1 MRLFS
6 LLKYLLN
13 IMLFKQIFYLVSY
26 FYLSI
31 SYGYLFLTPSVLISK
46 KLANKLSK
54 NSIKLSQSLITLGL
68 TDSFKADFH
77 LVSSPNNLNELANQ
91 NPELIDILIC
101 NHSST
106 FDFLIIKSYLQY
118 IGIDSF
124 NYFIKNSINYVPGIG
139 LVMYSSTAIKLSRN
153 WENDKENLAKQIDK
167 FETAPNSNKQFII
180 IFDEGTRLTEKK
192 LAEGQNFSRL
202 NNFPIYNNLLV
213 PKSKGLHYLVNY
225 LNKTNRL
232 GRIWDLTLAIPK
244 FLGKSA
250 YINDVFGK
258 SLGPVYGM
266 MKELKINFDIQDSEL
281 FKSWLLEKWKIKDD
295 FLKNYKKY
303 IYKKLQFND
312 PKYRHIALIV
322 LISLIFSL
330 LIGFKYGR
338 YYLIMSFV
346 ISYILI
352 IFYPKL

>member
-1 MRLFS
+1 
-6 LLKYLLN
+6 
-13 IMLFKQIFYLVSY
+13 MLFKQILYLVSY
-26 FYLSI
+26 FYYTI

-54 NSIKLSQSLITLGL
+54 NCIKLSQPFTTLGL
-68 TDSFKADFH
+68 KDGFKADFH
-77 LVSSPNNLNELANQ
+77 LVSSPNNFKELANQ

-101 NHSST
+101 NHLST

-124 NYFIKNSINYVPGIG
+124 NYFIKNTINYVPGLG
-139 LVMYSSTAIKLSRN
+139 LAMYSSTAIKLSRN
-153 WENDKENLAKQIDK
+153 WEKDKDNLSRQIDK
-167 FETAPNSNKQFII
+167 FKTSPNSNKQFII
-180 IFDEGTRLTEKK
+180 IFPEGTRSTPKK
-192 LAEGQNFSRL
+192 LEEGQKFSSL
-202 NNFPIYNNLLV
+202 NNLPVYDNLLV
-213 PKSKGLHYLVNY
+213 PKSKGLHFLVNH
-225 LNKTNRL
+225 LNKTNKL

-250 YINDVFGK
+250 YVNDVFGK
-258 SLGPVYGM
+258 PLGPVYGM
-266 MKELKINFDIQDSEL
+266 IKELKIDFDIQDSEL
-281 FKSWLLEKWKIKDD
+281 FKSWLLEKWKIKDE

-303 IYKKLQFND
+303 IYKKLEFND

-330 LIGFKYGR
+330 LISFKYGR
-338 YYLIMSFV
+338 YYLILSFV

>member
-1 MRLFS
+1 
-6 LLKYLLN
+6 
-13 IMLFKQIFYLVSY
+13 MLFKQILYLVSY
-26 FYLSI
+26 FYYCI

-54 NSIKLSQSLITLGL
+54 NCIKLSQSLTTVALKDG
-68 TDSFKADFH
+68 FKADFH
-77 LVSSPNNLNELANQ
+77 LVSSPNNLKELANQ

-124 NYFIKNSINYVPGIG
+124 NYFIKNTINYVPGIG

-153 WENDKENLAKQIDK
+153 WEKDKHSLANQIDK
-167 FETAPNSNKQFII
+167 FDTSPNSNKQFII
-180 IFDEGTRLTEKK
+180 IFPEGTRSTPKK
-192 LAEGQNFSRL
+192 LEEGQIFSKL
-202 NNFPIYNNLLV
+202 NNLPVYDNLLV
-213 PKSKGLHYLVNY
+213 PKSKGLHFLVNH
-225 LNKTNRL
+225 LNKTNKL

-244 FLGKSA
+244 IMKQSA
-250 YINDVFGK
+250 YINDIFGK
-258 SLGPVYGM
+258 PIGPVYGM
-266 MKELKINFDIQDSEL
+266 MKELKINFDNQDSEL

-295 FLKNYKKY
+295 FLKNYNKY
-303 IYKKLQFND
+303 IYKKLEFSD

-322 LISLIFSL
+322 LVSLIFSL

-338 YYLIMSFV
+338 YYLILSFV